1 MIEENM
7 KIFFGLSFFGIIMVV
22 WVELIFNFWV
32 LEGEIEVK
40 VIVIFFF
47 NLGVLFGIMVMI
59 SRDFEFFEKKYK
71 VKNFIYICI
80 IY

>member
-1 MIEENM
+1 MIEENW
-7 KIFFGLSFFGIIMVV
+7 KNFFGLLFFGIIMVV
-22 WVELIFNFWV
+22 WVESIFNFWV

-59 SRDFEFFEKKYK
+59 SRDFEFFEK
-71 VKNFIYICI
+71 NIR
-80 IY
+80 

>member
-1 MIEENM
+1 MIEENW

-59 SRDFEFFEKKYK
+59 SRDFEFFEK
-71 VKNFIYICI
+71 NIR
-80 IY
+80 

>member
-1 MIEENM
+1 MIEENW
-7 KIFFGLSFFGIIMVV
+7 KIFFGLLFFGIIMVV

-59 SRDFEFFEKKYK
+59 SRDFEFFEK
-71 VKNFIYICI
+71 NIR
-80 IY
+80 

>member
-1 MIEENM
+1 MIEENW
-7 KIFFGLSFFGIIMVV
+7 KNFFGLLFFGIIMVV

-59 SRDFEFFEKKYK
+59 NRDFEFFEK
-71 VKNFIYICI
+71 I
-80 IY
+80 

>member
-1 MIEENM
+1 MIEENW
-7 KIFFGLSFFGIIMVV
+7 KIFFGLLFFGIIMVV

-59 SRDFEFFEKKYK
+59 SRDFDFFEK
-71 VKNFIYICI
+71 NIR
-80 IY
+80 